1 MVNSLQ
7 PTWTDNGDLLVNLD
21 SLINLVSSFMLY
33 VTIAFA
39 IVAVVTLVCTRK
51 VSEEKGKK
59 IKNVLLGTLIGY
71 SITTVLILGAM
82 KLTYQYLDEK
92 INDKFFLVVGLLCWV
107 ALSLAVVLSTK
118 NKHPKFAKIFGLSA
132 LLVAVAYA
140 IVLVVVIPA
149 KKDYYEP
156 LSKGG
161 MYAFTAALVAVT
173 VVLALVF
180 DKSKRTDTTKSVS
193 YAAMCLAL
201 SYALSYIKLFS
212 LPQGGSVTF
221 ASMLPLMLYSYMFG
235 AKKGLIAGVVYGLLQ
250 FIQSPQYYQS
260 MQVLLDYPIAFGVLG
275 LAGLFNNSKLI
286 KGATARFI
294 LGCCL
299 AVSFRYLSHVI
310 SGYYVFSSWAMPGYT
325 AFSWAVVYNLFI
337 LVELAI
343 IVAVSAGLFSSR
355 AFRKQIVI
363 TE

>member
-1 MVNSLQ
+1 M
-7 PTWTDNGDLLVNLD
+7 
-21 SLINLVSSFMLY
+21 
-33 VTIAFA
+33 A
-39 IVAVVTLVCTRK
+39 
-51 VSEEKGKK
+51 
-59 IKNVLLGTLIGY
+59 
-71 SITTVLILGAM
+71 
-82 KLTYQYLDEK
+82 
-92 INDKFFLVVGLLCWV
+92 
-107 ALSLAVVLSTK
+107 
-118 NKHPKFAKIFGLSA
+118 
-132 LLVAVAYA
+132 
-140 IVLVVVIPA
+140 A

-156 LSKGG
+156 LNKTG
-161 MYAFTAALVAVT
+161 MYVFTGVLVAVS
-173 VVLALVF
+173 VALAMIF
-180 DKSKRTDTTKSVS
+180 DKSKGGDTTKSVS
-193 YAAMCLAL
+193 YAAICLAL
-201 SYALSYIKLFS
+201 SYALSFIKLFS

-275 LAGLFNNSKLI
+275 LAGLFNNSKVI

-294 LGCCL
+294 VGSCL
-299 AVSFRYLSHVI
+299 AVTCRYLAHVL

-337 LVELAI
+337 MVELAI

-363 TE
+363 LQ